1 MTNRTKDEELAKLR
15 NVLVRIKARIA
26 ELEA

>member
-15 NVLVRIKARIA
+15 NELVRIKARIA